1 MKTAITLSLQPFV
14 FLDLPAFFLSAL
26 SLGLADEVPDLGC
39 DALTLGRA
47 HARRVLGYFLGH
59 PLHLL
64 AQLGAARLGLGIEVR
79 QAGDLDEFFLR
90 LLEARDRIALLGFGL
105 PGARGLHPAPLCIV
119 EG

>member
-14 FLDLPAFFLSAL
+14 FLDPSAFFLSAL
-26 SLGLADEVPDLGC
+26 S
-39 DALTLGRA
+39 LGRA

-59 PLHLL
+59 PFHLL

-79 QAGDLDEFFLR
+79 QAGDLDEFFLH

-105 PGARGLHPAPLCIV
+105 PLRALCLCFSLGPPPLL
-119 EG
+119 